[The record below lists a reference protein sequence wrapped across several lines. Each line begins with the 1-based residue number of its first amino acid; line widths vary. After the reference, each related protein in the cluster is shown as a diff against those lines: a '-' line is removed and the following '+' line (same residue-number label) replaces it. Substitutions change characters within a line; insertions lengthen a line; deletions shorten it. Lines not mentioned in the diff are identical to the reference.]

1 VTIVVVVVVVVA
13 SSFPRRPNPFS
24 HGPPTRVDDVE
35 HVAKSEFILRLLRC
49 VLDDDDDVV
58 IDTTSSPLFPD
69 FDAHRNC
76 VVVSKSATDPPSP
89 RRVLQNFCGVVVVI
103 VVVAPVVVVVV
114 PNMVRRERL
123 L

>member
-1 VTIVVVVVVVVA
+1 M
-13 SSFPRRPNPFS
+13 
-24 HGPPTRVDDVE
+24 DDVE

-49 VLDDDDDVV
+49 VLDDDKDVV
-58 IDTTSSPLFPD
+58 IDTTSSKSPLFPD
-69 FDAHRNC
+69 FDDAHLRIRK
-76 VVVSKSATDPPSP
+76 VVVSKSASTDLPSP
-89 RRVLQNFCGVVVVI
+89 RLCVLHFCGV